1 MISPLKSLPWPHFD
15 QDEIDAVTRILH
27 SGKVNYWTGD
37 EGRSFEKEF
46 AAFHGV
52 RHAVALANGSV
63 ALELALRV
71 FGIGQGDEVIV
82 TPGASL
88 HRQAA

>member
-71 FGIGQGDEVIV
+71 FGI
-82 TPGASL
+82 ARAMKSS
-88 HRQAA
+88 